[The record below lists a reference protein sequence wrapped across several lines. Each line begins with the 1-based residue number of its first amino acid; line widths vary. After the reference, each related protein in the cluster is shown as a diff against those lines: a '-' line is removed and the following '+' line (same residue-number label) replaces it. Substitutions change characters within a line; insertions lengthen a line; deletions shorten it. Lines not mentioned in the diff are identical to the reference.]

1 MAPERDVDETKLA
14 KPRYPESA
22 WPHKQLTSTASPSP
36 LANQAAVK
44 LPGPLSTGKND
55 WALWEA
61 SHGMDRKWSCV
72 VDPTN

>member
-1 MAPERDVDETKLA
+1 MRLNLPNLDTQ
-14 KPRYPESA
+14 S
-22 WPHKQLTSTASPSP
+22 QLGLVGSSLSTASPSP

-44 LPGPLSTGKND
+44 LPGPVSTGKND

-61 SHGMDRKWSCV
+61 SHGMDRKWGCV